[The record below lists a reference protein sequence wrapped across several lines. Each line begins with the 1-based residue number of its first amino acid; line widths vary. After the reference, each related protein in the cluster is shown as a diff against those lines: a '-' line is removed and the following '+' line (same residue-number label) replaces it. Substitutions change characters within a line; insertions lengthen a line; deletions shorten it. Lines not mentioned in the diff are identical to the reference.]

1 MSRSPARLDAA
12 TLRERLALPDPPL
25 LLDVRTPAEFAS
37 VHIPGSSN
45 VPLDLL
51 REHRDELGR
60 RLGETVL
67 VCRSGA
73 RAAQAG
79 RALAEAGLPGVHVL
93 DGGITAWQA
102 SGGPVN
108 RGRAAWDLER
118 QVRLVAGSLV
128 LVGVVGGLAVPA
140 LRWLA
145 AAIGAGLT
153 IAALTDTCAMG
164 MLLARLPFNRGT
176 ASCGTDAIERL
187 VRDGGSG

>member
-1 MSRSPARLDAA
+1 MPLSPARLDAA
-12 TLRERLALPDPPL
+12 TLRERLAGPEPPR
-25 LLDVRTPAEFAS
+25 LLDVRTPAEFAA
-37 VHIPGSSN
+37 VHIPGSDN

-60 RLGETVL
+60 RLGDVVL

-73 RAAQAG
+73 RAAQAE

-102 SGGPVN
+102 SGAPVN

-118 QVRLVAGSLV
+118 QVRLVAGTLV
-128 LVGVVGGLAVPA
+128 LAGVLGGLAVPA

-153 IAALTDTCAMG
+153 IAALTNTCAMG
-164 MLLARLPFNRGT
+164 MLLARLPFNRGP
-176 ASCGTDAIERL
+176 ACGADAIERL
-187 VRDGGSG
+187 VRDGDPG

>member
-1 MSRSPARLDAA
+1 MPLSPARLDAA
-12 TLRERLALPDPPL
+12 TLRERLALPDPPR

-37 VHIPGSSN
+37 VHIPGSYN

-67 VCRSGA
+67 LCRSGA
-73 RAAQAG
+73 RAAQAE
-79 RALAEAGLPGVHVL
+79 RALAEAGLTGVHVL
-93 DGGITAWQA
+93 DGGITAWEA
-102 SGGPVN
+102 SGAPVN

-128 LVGVVGGLAVPA
+128 LVGVLGGLAVPA

-153 IAALTDTCAMG
+153 VAALTDTCAMG
-164 MLLARLPFNRGT
+164 MLLARLPFNRGS
-176 ASCGTDAIERL
+176 ACGTDAIERL
-187 VRDGGSG
+187 VRDGGPG

>member
-1 MSRSPARLDAA
+1 MPFTPAQLDATA
-12 TLRERLALPDPPL
+12 LRERLALPDPPR

-37 VHIPGSSN
+37 VHIPGSYN

-60 RLGETVL
+60 HLGEVVL
-67 VCRSGA
+67 VCRGGA
-73 RAAQAG
+73 RAAHAE
-79 RALAEAGLPGVHVL
+79 RALSEAGLANVHVL

-102 SGGPVN
+102 SGAPVN

-118 QVRLVAGSLV
+118 QVRLVAGALV
-128 LVGVVGGLAVPA
+128 LAGVLGGLVVPV

-153 IAALTDTCAMG
+153 IAALTNTCTMG
-164 MLLARLPFNRGT
+164 MLLERLPFNRGPV
-176 ASCGTDAIERL
+176 CGTDVIERL
-187 VRDGGSG
+187 IRDGGPG